1 MATEIERKWLL
12 KGGDFDF
19 PDDVNIVREQL
30 WQYYLDVAFDAN
42 GKIAHEI
49 RIRYKAG
56 SNNGK
61 MTFKSGSGLERIEI
75 EDKLFSARKF
85 VAKLSKET
93 GKNPIKKE
101 KFTIFGKG
109 NPIEICIVDDAWSYA
124 EVEFDS
130 VQEAKKYVFPFP
142 EMITNEVTGVPK
154 YSMAYYWKSTRG

>member
-30 WQYYLDVAFDAN
+30 WQYYLDVTFDAN

-101 KFTIFGKG
+101 KFTIFSKGK
-109 NPIEICIVDDAWSYA
+109 PIEICIVDDAWSYA

-142 EMITNEVTGVPK
+142 EMIISEVTDVLK

>member
-1 MATEIERKWLL
+1 MSKEIERKWLL

-30 WQYYLDVAFDAN
+30 WQYYLDVTFDAN

-101 KFTIFGKG
+101 KFTIFSKGK
-109 NPIEICIVDDAWSYA
+109 PIEICIVDDAWSYA

-142 EMITNEVTGVPK
+142 EMIISEVTGIPK
-154 YSMAYYWKSTRG
+154 YNMAYYWKSTRG

>member
-1 MATEIERKWLL
+1 MSKEIERKWLL

-30 WQYYLDVAFDAN
+30 WQYYLDVTFDAN

-101 KFTIFGKG
+101 KFTIFSKG

-142 EMITNEVTGVPK
+142 EMIISEVTDVPK

>member
-1 MATEIERKWLL
+1 MSKEIERKWLL

-30 WQYYLDVAFDAN
+30 WQYYLDVTFDAN

-101 KFTIFGKG
+101 KFTIFGKEK
-109 NPIEICIVDDAWSYA
+109 PIEICIVDDAWSYA

-142 EMITNEVTGVPK
+142 EMIISEVTGVPK

>member
-30 WQYYLDVAFDAN
+30 WQYYLDVTFDAN

-61 MTFKSGSGLERIEI
+61 MTFKRGSGLERIEI

-101 KFTIFGKG
+101 KFTIFSKGK
-109 NPIEICIVDDAWSYA
+109 PIEICIVDDAWSYA

-142 EMITNEVTGVPK
+142 EMIISEVTDVPK
-154 YSMAYYWKSTRG
+154 YNMAYYWKSTRG

>member
-30 WQYYLDVAFDAN
+30 WQYYLDVTFDAN

-101 KFTIFGKG
+101 KFTIFSKGK
-109 NPIEICIVDDAWSYA
+109 PIEICIVDDAWSYA

-142 EMITNEVTGVPK
+142 EMIISEVTGIPK
-154 YSMAYYWKSTRG
+154 YNMAYYWKSTRG

>member
-1 MATEIERKWLL
+1 MSKEIERKWLL

-30 WQYYLDVAFDAN
+30 WQYYLDVTFDAN

-101 KFTIFGKG
+101 KFTIFSKGK
-109 NPIEICIVDDAWSYA
+109 PIEICIVDDAWSYA

-130 VQEAKKYVFPFP
+130 VREAKKYVFPFP
-142 EMITNEVTGVPK
+142 EMIISEVTGIPK
-154 YSMAYYWKSTRG
+154 YNMAYYWKSTRG

>member
-12 KGGDFDF
+12 KGGNFDF

-30 WQYYLDVAFDAN
+30 WQYYLDVTFDAN

-109 NPIEICIVDDAWSYA
+109 KPIEICIVDDAWSYA

-130 VQEAKKYVFPFP
+130 VREAKKYVFPFP
-142 EMITNEVTGVPK
+142 EMIISEVTGVPK
-154 YSMAYYWKSTRG
+154 YGMAYYWKNTRG

>member
-30 WQYYLDVAFDAN
+30 WQYYLDVIFDAN

-130 VQEAKKYVFPFP
+130 VREAKKYVFPFP
-142 EMITNEVTGVPK
+142 EMIISEVTDVPK
-154 YSMAYYWKSTRG
+154 YNMAYYWKSTRG